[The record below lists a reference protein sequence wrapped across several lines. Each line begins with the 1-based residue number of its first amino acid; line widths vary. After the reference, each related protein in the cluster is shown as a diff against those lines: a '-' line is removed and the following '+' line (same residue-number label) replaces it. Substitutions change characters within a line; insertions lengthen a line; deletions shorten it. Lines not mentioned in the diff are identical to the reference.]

1 MVCPSFES
9 TSQPSP
15 DTAMR
20 SRLSVGS
27 EVRNER
33 IVSGGPEGFGAPNID
48 LSHPIM
54 TVLGR
59 VYAQPRRSFLLLRL
73 GLLQQLQLA
82 DVGES
87 VQLKDETGVGAGGDA
102 PAAILVVIQELHP
115 DSIVVAPFDLVLR
128 RPVVPVRAVG
138 RAAGL
143 IEPPQRRQRVAV
155 VP

>member
-48 LSHPIM
+48 LSHPSM
-54 TVLGR
+54 TILGR

-73 GLLQQLQLA
+73 GVLH
-82 DVGES
+82 DHFY
-87 VQLKDETGVGAGGDA
+87 
-102 PAAILVVIQELHP
+102 VVQELLR
-115 DSIVVAPFDLVLR
+115 VVENPVLHH
-128 RPVVPVRAVG
+128 VLHAADALHAVRGV
-138 RAAGL
+138 
-143 IEPPQRRQRVAV
+143 IETDPA
-155 VP
+155 